1 MKRSINGTIAGLAA
15 TLALTACNDDI
26 FVPDVDGV
34 VASAAGAYAG
44 TLTDDP
50 GGATDFTSIV
60 LDDGSFWTLYGQA
73 GVADF
78 QVQGFARGIGAMDG
92 SVFASDDATDFG
104 FEPPVG
110 FVLETTYDAG
120 TGTIDGT
127 YTTVSGT
134 TTLAGGALPATGYD
148 FGLPADLAKLT
159 GMWAVEDAA
168 ATLYDLDVAADGT
181 FDLAEQGGG
190 CTGSGSFAAHDSG
203 KGVFSVTVDYDD
215 VVDCTHQND
224 SAGGIALAYTIT
236 GQATDQLLIAVN
248 DADTFGMAL
257 SGTRPSP

>member
-34 VASAAGAYAG
+34 LASAAGVYAG

-50 GGATDFTSIV
+50 GGATDFTAIV

-73 GVADF
+73 GIAAF
-78 QVQGFARGIGAMDG
+78 AAQGFARGTGISDGGAFV
-92 SVFASDDATDFG
+92 STAATDFG
-104 FEPPVG
+104 FEPPVAAA
-110 FVLETTYDAG
+110 LDATYDADA
-120 TGTIDGT
+120 GTIEGS
-127 YTTVSGT
+127 YTTVAGT
-134 TTLAGGALPATGYD
+134 TTLAGGAIPDTGYN
-148 FGLPADLAKLT
+148 FGNPASLTMLT
-159 GMWAVEDAA
+159 GMWDVEDTA
-168 ATLYDLDVAADGT
+168 ATLYTLDVAADGT

-190 CTGSGSFAAHDSG
+190 CTGSGTFAPHGSE

-215 VVDCTHQND
+215 VVECTHQND

-236 GQATDQLLIAVN
+236 GQATDQLLVAVN

-257 SGTRPSP
+257 FGTRPSP